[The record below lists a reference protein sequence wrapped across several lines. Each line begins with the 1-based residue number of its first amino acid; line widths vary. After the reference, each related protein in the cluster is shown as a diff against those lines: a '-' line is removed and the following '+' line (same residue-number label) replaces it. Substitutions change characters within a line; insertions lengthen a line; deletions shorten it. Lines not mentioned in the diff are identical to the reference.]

1 MAKATF
7 ENLMKFIS
15 KFTVRPFYCFFP
27 EFDNRIFYRVCKDA
41 IDFIDFS
48 EVDMPWFPRKISDLD
63 RAQKVL
69 MYGSELDAD
78 HPVCF

>member
-1 MAKATF
+1 MRCFSGKR
-7 ENLMKFIS
+7 NLKVRSDRIEED
-15 KFTVRPFYCFFP
+15 FT
-27 EFDNRIFYRVCKDA
+27 
-41 IDFIDFS
+41 DFS

-78 HPVCF
+78 HPVCLSNCIIVLMSILYMYLLI